1 MTSTMTL
8 SEALARHDITAAD
21 LALADIEVPVL
32 CGPQRQGD
40 ILITPR
46 APLGKAE
53 LATMTACDRA
63 GVAVVRGEAT
73 GNTHLLDA
81 VEGTVLW
88 QAHDGATGDL
98 LLGVLHVEEGSVAN
112 LLHTDEHGCNAI
124 GPGTYTLHGKRE
136 MAEEIRRVA
145 D

>member
-1 MTSTMTL
+1 MTMTL
-8 SEALARHDITAAD
+8 TQALARHDLTAAD
-21 LALADIEVPVL
+21 ESLAEIEVPVL
-32 CGPQRQGD
+32 TGTQRQGD

-46 APLGKAE
+46 APIGNAE
-53 LATMTACDRA
+53 LGSMIPVPRE

-81 VEGTVLW
+81 IDGTVLW
-88 QAHDGATGDL
+88 QAHVGRQGDV
-98 LLGVLHVEEGSVAN
+98 LLGVLHVPFGSTAH
-112 LLHTDEHGCNAI
+112 LIHTDEHGCNAI
-124 GPGTYTLHGKRE
+124 GEGTYTLHGKRE